1 MANENML
8 PDQDVTYLNVMQELV
23 EDKAGKY
30 IQMAGVCPCPR
41 CRIDVVALTLSKMPS
56 KYVVVQKAD
65 AVPMLSVYENRYG
78 TALVSNLLAACEQVK
93 AHPRHSS
100 GGDEKPRGVAFVR

>member
-8 PDQDVTYLNVMQELV
+8 PDQDVTYLNVMQALV

-41 CRIDVVALTLSKMPS
+41 CRIDVVALTLSK
-56 KYVVVQKAD
+56 
-65 AVPMLSVYENRYG
+65 
-78 TALVSNLLAACEQVK
+78 
-93 AHPRHSS
+93 
-100 GGDEKPRGVAFVR
+100 

>member
-8 PDQDVTYLNVMQELV
+8 PDQDVTYLNVMQALV

-65 AVPMLSVYENRYG
+65 AVPMSRPIRA
-78 TALVSNLLAACEQVK
+78 TRPAAMK
-93 AHPRHSS
+93 SRAAWRSS
-100 GGDEKPRGVAFVR
+100 ADPA